1 MPIQD
6 SYHCSTKAC
15 AEPTNCAANFLQGNF
30 NLKRRKINQIETERF
45 HACQFCPK
53 SILMLIA
60 SQNARTIAAH
70 FLFRNSFV
78 STLEVQAKENKNFT
92 GKLKLFSKETL
103 TSKQSLPFSIVS
115 NLDPCVFFIFEPT
128 FFYSHYNPMILFYKI
143 LSLVAIWFQIQTDV
157 RSKSIERK
165 EEYGM
170 FLVVWAVSQGGSSF
184 HSYGKANH
192 IYLKL
197 SKC

>member
-15 AEPTNCAANFLQGNF
+15 AEPTNCAANCLQGNL
-30 NLKRRKINQIETERF
+30 NLKRQKIQLNWNRTF
-45 HACQFCPK
+45 SCLP
-53 SILMLIA
+53 MLIT

-78 STLEVQAKENKNFT
+78 STFEVQAKENKNFT

-128 FFYSHYNPMILFYKI
+128 FFIHITIQWFFKSLLLFDKI
-143 LSLVAIWFQIQTDV
+143 LSLVAIWF
-157 RSKSIERK
+157 
-165 EEYGM
+165 
-170 FLVVWAVSQGGSSF
+170 
-184 HSYGKANH
+184 
-192 IYLKL
+192 
-197 SKC
+197 